1 MFYLLSKIFWLVA
14 QPLSVAALLTA
25 LGIGLMAFGKRRW
38 GLGASMAGL
47 AVLVLSAFTSLG
59 FVLIQPLEARFV
71 RPAVMPDS
79 VDSIIVLGGSTL
91 GRVSAARGVAELNDA
106 GDRLTDAV
114 FLAQLYP
121 DARLIYSGGA
131 GLLDPGA
138 ETEALTA
145 ARFFRAMGIAEDR
158 LLLEDA
164 ARNTDENAELA
175 AGLMG
180 DTDGTAILVTSAFHM
195 PRSVGLFRRVG
206 LDVIAW
212 PTDYR
217 SSGIEGFGVDIAN
230 PVHNLNT
237 TSVAIKEWIGLLVYH
252 WTGRTAEILPAQTSN

>member
-1 MFYLLSKIFWLVA
+1 MFYLLSKIFWLLA
-14 QPLSVAALLTA
+14 QPLSLAALLAA
-25 LGIGLMAFGKRRW
+25 LAIGLMAFGKRRW
-38 GLGASMAGL
+38 AIGASTAGL
-47 AVLVLSAFTSLG
+47 AVLVLSGFTSLG
-59 FVLIQPLEARFV
+59 SVLIQPLEARFV
-71 RPAVMPDS
+71 RPAVMPAS

-131 GLLDPGA
+131 GLLDSGA
-138 ETEALTA
+138 EAEAVTA
-145 ARFFRAMGIAEDR
+145 ARFFQDMGIAEDR
-158 LLLEDA
+158 LLLEDQS
-164 ARNTDENAELA
+164 RNTDENAELTA
-175 AGLMG
+175 DMMG
-180 DTDGTAILVTSAFHM
+180 EAQGTVILVTSAFHM

-217 SSGIEGFGVDIAN
+217 SSGVEGFGVDISN
-230 PVHNLNT
+230 PVHSLNT
-237 TSVAIKEWIGLLVYH
+237 ASIAIKEWIGLLVYH